1 MIRVRIAPSPTGVA
15 HVGTAYAALFNYAF
29 AKQKRGK
36 FVLRIEDTD
45 VKRSQ
50 VEFEKIIFDGLHWLN
65 LSWDEGPDIGGELGP
80 YRQSE
85 RKDIYQ
91 EWVKKLLEKKLAYE
105 KEGAI
110 YLKAPTNQDVSWKD
124 LIRGEV
130 SFPKETL
137 KDFVIQKS
145 DGFPVYNFAV
155 VIDDYL
161 MKISH
166 VIRAEEHIS
175 NTPRQI
181 LIYQALGW
189 QEPQF
194 AHLPL
199 LRNSDRSKIS
209 KRKNPVALDWYQK
222 EGYLPEA
229 VVNFLCLLGWS
240 HPKEK
245 DVFEIKEFIEHFSFA
260 RISKS
265 APIFD
270 FNKLN
275 WLNGAWIRKTDDQ
288 KLARLLL
295 PFLPE
300 AWRDET
306 LSNQIVPLIKE
317 RIKTLKEAKELIDFF
332 FEEVKAG
339 VGVLVQKGKTK
350 GETKR
355 IISNFQFLISK
366 LKSKDWEKDNLE
378 RICREMMEKTGWSAK
393 DFFMTLRGA
402 LTGKTVTPPLLES
415 MAILG
420 KEKTLQRLQKAIEIL
435 S

>member
-15 HVGTAYAALFNYAF
+15 HVGTAYTALFNFAF
-29 AKQKRGK
+29 AKQQKGK
-36 FVLRIEDTD
+36 FILRIEDTD
-45 VKRSQ
+45 LKRSRP
-50 VEFEKIIFDGLHWLN
+50 EFEKIIFDGLHWLN
-65 LSWDEGPDIGGELGP
+65 LSWDEGPDVGGEFGP

-85 RKDIYQ
+85 RKEIYQ
-91 EWVKKLLEKKLAYE
+91 EWSKKLLGKRLAYE

-110 YLKAPTNQDVSWKD
+110 YLKVPTNQDISWQD

-130 SFPKETL
+130 TFPKETL

-145 DGFPVYNFAV
+145 DGFPVYNFAC

-166 VIRAEEHIS
+166 VVRAEEHIS

-181 LIYQALGW
+181 LIYQALDW
-189 QEPQF
+189 QIPQF

-199 LRNSDRSKIS
+199 LRNPDRSKIS
-209 KRKNPVALDWYQK
+209 KRRNPVALDWYK
-222 EGYLPEA
+222 SEGYLPEA
-229 VVNFLCLLGWS
+229 VLNFFCLLGWS

-245 DVFEIKEFIEHFSFA
+245 DLFSIDEFINYFSFK

-275 WLNGAWIRKTDDQ
+275 WLNGAWIRKTDNQ

-300 AWRDET
+300 KWRDEN
-306 LSNQIVPLIKE
+306 LLNQIVPLIKE
-317 RIKTLKEAKELIDFF
+317 RIKTLKEAEELIDFF
-332 FEEVKAG
+332 FEEVKPG
-339 VGVLVQKGKTK
+339 VRVLVQKGKTK
-350 GETKR
+350 RETKK
-355 IISNFQFLISK
+355 ILLMVNGQLLIV
-366 LKSKDWEKDNLE
+366 KDKEWNAENIE

-420 KEKTLQRLQKAIEIL
+420 KKKTLLRLQKASEVL
-435 S
+435 K